1 MMGHAEAAVEPD
13 VLQDR
18 VFVVSLIRVLT
29 DTFGSSK
36 DLYHKL
42 KQKPDSDDE
51 HENMEDAKQSSS
63 RGRQDSHSNLSEA
76 LGRHVRWSLDRRDM
90 HRSDS
95 EDKLICTA
103 SSQVQ
108 TTYDHGYRKLGE
120 VYARGDN
127 IAKIQLQSHIIKLQ
141 QTLIRIHQDLMLS
154 NYLAV
159 SSSHSQRIQLVQ
171 TVRTTR
177 AGAIQA
183 LDLLCQRLLA
193 SPPGQGPNPHPPM
206 PGAFP
211 QPPRSRRSSSS
222 SSSSDSHTPVPSKPP
237 TKPTPTINELFCRY
251 ALELQNHPRR
261 PLSQNFTLGGSNRCP
276 ICCSLVPIRPN
287 KAWEV
292 IVDSAGRRSRGNRF
306 LVRNRFVIKCH
317 RASGGFACIL
327 CASHGDADTVCRSL
341 EALMEHL
348 WKEHTSEDMERD
360 CDIVEC

>member
-1 MMGHAEAAVEPD
+1 MAGNVEATVEPD

-18 VFVVSLIRVLT
+18 VFVVSLTRVLT
-29 DTFGSSK
+29 DAFGSSK
-36 DLYHKL
+36 DLYLKL
-42 KQKPDSDDE
+42 KQKSDSDDKYE
-51 HENMEDAKQSSS
+51 NTKDARHHESQD
-63 RGRQDSHSNLSEA
+63 RRDSHSNFSET
-76 LGRHVRWSLDRRDM
+76 LGRRVRWNLDRRET

-95 EDKLICTA
+95 EDELICTA

-108 TTYDHGYRKLGE
+108 TTYDRGHRKLGE
-120 VYARGDN
+120 VYAQGDS

-141 QTLIRIHQDLMLS
+141 QVLIRIHQDLMLS

-159 SSSHSQRIQLVQ
+159 SSSHSQLIQLVQ

-177 AGAIQA
+177 AAAIQA

-193 SPPGQGPNPHPPM
+193 DPPQESPNPHLPM

-222 SSSSDSHTPVPSKPP
+222 SSCDVDTPVPSKPP
-237 TKPTPTINELFCRY
+237 IPPTPNVNKLFCRY
-251 ALELQNHPRR
+251 ALDFQTHSHRSLPH
-261 PLSQNFTLGGSNRCP
+261 NFALGGNNRCP
-276 ICCSLVPIRPN
+276 TCRTHISIRPN

-292 IVDSAGRRSRGNRF
+292 IVDSTGRLTRGKRF
-306 LVRNRFVIKCH
+306 LIRNRFVIKCH
-317 RASGGFACIL
+317 RSNGGFACVL
-327 CASHGDADTVCRSL
+327 CANCRDADTVCRTI

-360 CDIVEC
+360 SDIIES